1 MATKPVNF
9 KMDETELFDMK
20 KVAKIYDM
28 SMTQFIKNAIE
39 DYITKLKADPFY
51 KLTANV
57 QDASDEESA
66 EILTEIEKMSDDDL
80 KIVSVKRVTH
90 NKNRKERNA

>member
-9 KMDETELFDMK
+9 KIDETEFFDMK

-28 SMTQFIKNAIE
+28 SMTQLIKNAIE
-39 DYITKLKADPFY
+39 DYIAKLKADPFY
-51 KLTANV
+51 RLTVNV
-57 QDASDEESA
+57 QDASEEESA
-66 EILTEIEKMSDDDL
+66 EILTEIERMSDDDL

-90 NKNRKERNA
+90 K